1 MGYATAT
8 KVRQRLQALPAAD
21 IDTLTDATIAG
32 ALEDADGIVDAYIA
46 TRYPTPIATPPAMLI
61 TIASDIAA
69 AYVVRDSF
77 SGGGESESP
86 GLYKTLYEP
95 AIALLEKIA
104 KGDIGLPLPVEVEV
118 DELPPA
124 ANFGAHSGTNT
135 PIIENSRLLRNN
147 MLDGW
152 VRMNPSDLRSYDSDY
167 GC

>member
-8 KVRQRLQALPAAD
+8 KVRQRLQALPAAEV
-21 IDTLTDATIAG
+21 DAVFDQIIAG
-32 ALEDADGIVDAYIA
+32 ALEDADGLVDAYIS
-46 TRYPTPIATPPAMLI
+46 TRFPVPITTPPAMLVS
-61 TIASDIAA
+61 IASDIAA

-104 KGDIGLPLPVEVEV
+104 NGDIGLPLPSTDPEI
-118 DELPPA
+118 PSG
-124 ANFGAHSGTNT
+124 ANFGGHSGTNT
-135 PIIENSRLLRNN
+135 PIIENSRVLRNS

-152 VRMNPSDLRSYDSDY
+152 VRQHPTDLLAFDNEY

>member
-21 IDTLTDATIAG
+21 IDALTDATIAG
-32 ALEDADGIVDAYIA
+32 ALADADGIVDAYIS
-46 TRYPTPIATPPAMLI
+46 TRYPVPIATPPAMLI

-95 AIALLEKIA
+95 ALALLEKIA
-104 KGDIGLPLPVEVEV
+104 KGDIGLPLPAEVE
-118 DELPPA
+118 ELPPA
-124 ANFGAHSGTNT
+124 ANFGSHSSANT
-135 PIIENSRLLRNN
+135 PIIENSRILRTN